1 MGLSVGVDIVEL
13 DRIQR
18 ALERY
23 GERFLTRIYTPEEIA
38 RYRDRLPELA
48 ARFAAKE
55 AVSKALGVGLYHISG
70 RGIAWHEV
78 EVLPDPLG
86 KPLVGLTGRAQEL
99 AACQG
104 LRQWAVSLSHG
115 RDYAVA
121 FVVATD

>member
-1 MGLSVGVDIVEL
+1 MSLSVGVDIVEL

-18 ALERY
+18 AVERH
-23 GERFLTRIYTPEEIA
+23 GERFLRRIYTSEELA

-55 AVSKALGVGLYHISG
+55 AVSKALGVGLNHISTQG
-70 RGIAWHEV
+70 VGWQEV

-86 KPLVGLTGRAQEL
+86 KPLVGLAGRAQEL
-99 AACQG
+99 AERQG
-104 LRQWAVSLSHG
+104 LRQWAISLSHG

-121 FVVATD
+121 FVVATG